1 MTTMARRHL
10 AFTVRGIPGAQGSKR
25 HVGHGV
31 MIESSKKVKPWRSD
45 VKAAAEDAIRQWET
59 DNSATWE
66 PLAAPVKVYA
76 HFTFARPR
84 SHYRTGR
91 NAHLLRVDA
100 PEWVTSRSCGD
111 LDKLCRSTFDALTA
125 AGVLADDS
133 LIASLAAT
141 KAYSEHSSG
150 MTIGIGDLT

>member
-1 MTTMARRHL
+1 MARRHL

-45 VKAAAEDAIRQWET
+45 VQAAAEDAIRQWET

-66 PLAAPVKVYA
+66 PLTAPVKVYA

-100 PEWVTSRSCGD
+100 PEWVTSRACGD

-133 LIASLAAT
+133 LIATLAAT
-141 KAYSEHSSG
+141 KAYSEHSSV
-150 MTIGIGDLT
+150 MTISIGDLT